1 MQGKRR
7 ASFIAWVWLAVG
19 LLYLLIPLYA
29 TLQFSL
35 QAKRGEPISFLA
47 YSNVLQAPE
56 FAASFAF
63 SFRTALIT
71 ILISTLLV
79 VPTVYW
85 VNLRL
90 PFLRPVIEFLTL
102 LPFVIPA
109 VVLVFG
115 LIRSYN
121 GTSLT
126 DSSGGVYILMVGA
139 YVMLSF
145 PYMYRAV
152 DTGLQAVNARA
163 LTEAAQSLGA
173 GWFTI
178 LFRIVFPNI
187 YVAILNGAFITFA
200 IVMGEFTIAALLSQ
214 PAFGPYI
221 YQLASR
227 KVYEPSALA
236 ILSFALTW
244 LCILVIQ
251 RLGRGRA
258 GQLNPGALR

>member
-1 MQGKRR
+1 MVRKRG
-7 ASFIAWVWLAVG
+7 SWFAWYWLILAAI
-19 LLYLLIPLYA
+19 YLLFPLFA

-35 QAKRGEPISFLA
+35 QATRGVPISFVA
-47 YSNVLQAPE
+47 YTNALQAPA
-56 FAASFAF
+56 FIASFLF

-71 ILISTLLV
+71 IAVSVVLI
-79 VPTVYW
+79 VPTAYW

-90 PFLRPVIEFLTL
+90 PSFRAVIEFFTL

-109 VVLVFG
+109 VVLVFA

-126 DSSGGVYILMVGA
+126 DSSSGVYIIMVGA
-139 YVMLSF
+139 YVILSF
-145 PYMYRAV
+145 PYTYRAV
-152 DTGLQAVNARA
+152 DTGLQSINVRA

-178 LFRIVFPNI
+178 LRMVIFPNV

-200 IVMGEFTIAALLSQ
+200 LVMGEFTIASLLSQ
-214 PAFGPYI
+214 PTFGPYMNEI
-221 YQLASR
+221 SNR

-236 ILSFALTW
+236 ILSFLLTW
-244 LCILVIQ
+244 GCILIIQ
-251 RLGRGRA
+251 RLGRRG
-258 GQLNPGALR
+258 GQFKPVALR

>member
-1 MQGKRR
+1 MVSRR
-7 ASFIAWVWLAVG
+7 TSFATWLWLALS
-19 LLYLLIPLYA
+19 LLCLLLPLFA

-47 YSNVLQAPE
+47 YVNVLHAPE
-56 FAASFAF
+56 FVAAFLF
-63 SFRTALIT
+63 SLRTALIT
-71 ILISTLLV
+71 IVVSVLLV
-79 VPTVYW
+79 VPTAYW
-85 VNLRL
+85 VTLRL
-90 PFLRPVIEFLTL
+90 SFLRPIIEFFTL

-126 DSSGGVYILMVGA
+126 DSSTGVYIIMVGA

-145 PYMYRAV
+145 PYMYRAI
-152 DTGLQAVNARA
+152 DTGLQAVNVRA

-173 GWFTI
+173 GWFTV
-178 LFRIVFPNI
+178 LFRIVFPNV
-187 YVAILNGAFITFA
+187 YLAILSGAFITFA
-200 IVMGEFTIAALLSQ
+200 LVMGEFTIASLLSQ
-214 PAFGPYI
+214 PTFGPYMNEI
-221 YQLASR
+221 SNR

-244 LCILVIQ
+244 GSILVIQ
-251 RLGRGRA
+251 RLGRG
-258 GQLNPGALR
+258 GQIKPVGLR